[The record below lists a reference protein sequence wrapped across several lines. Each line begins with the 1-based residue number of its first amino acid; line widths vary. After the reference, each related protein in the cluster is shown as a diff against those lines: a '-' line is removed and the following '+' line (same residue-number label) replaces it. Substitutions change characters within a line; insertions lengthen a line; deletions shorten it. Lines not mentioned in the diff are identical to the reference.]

1 MPFANGTD
9 GRTYLRT
16 TPSPSRDIYLLRN
29 AHEKIENSVGVMS
42 GDIRAVPVVIPP
54 ADLWRL
60 ETIAARKGMTLP
72 EFLYAAALAVAGMST
87 PKGEE
92 SIRVFH
98 RAGMTVMEI
107 ARRMN
112 MTNLAVKDQLRRLGL
127 KTNPINRT
135 KRETP

>member
-1 MPFANGTD
+1 MLDYQAVRVRLMT
-9 GRTYLRT
+9 
-16 TPSPSRDIYLLRN
+16 
-29 AHEKIENSVGVMS
+29 
-42 GDIRAVPVVIPP
+42 GDVRAVSVVIPP
-54 ADLWRL
+54 VDLWRL
-60 ETIAARKGMTLP
+60 EIIAESKGLTLP
-72 EFLYAAALAVAGMST
+72 EFLYAAALAVAGAST

-98 RAGMTVMEI
+98 QAGMTVMEI

-135 KRETP
+135 KRETPWPAKHQNKH